1 MFFRFIKT
9 FERMVLFYGRQLN
22 GTMKETA
29 IKIVLFL
36 RISCYT
42 ANRELAVRGRYS
54 GKAKRDSRTGY
65 PAL

>member
-29 IKIVLFL
+29 IK
-36 RISCYT
+36 S
-42 ANRELAVRGRYS
+42 
-54 GKAKRDSRTGY
+54 Y
-65 PAL
+65 PQCVGVA